1 MLRFLTRRVIGAA
14 VILVIISGVTFFL
27 FFVIPADP
35 ARLACGKVC
44 PPETLAQARHNLGLD
59 HPVAVQFVSWL
70 GGIFVGRDYPG
81 LGNCPAPCLGFSF
94 VNRAPVFETIIDRLP
109 VTIALTVGASVIFL
123 TFGVATGIIAAL
135 RQGKALDKIASISSL
150 VGASMQIYFVGTLAM
165 YFFVYQAH
173 VFPQPKYIPITED
186 PVGWFNGLLLPW
198 IVLAIIF
205 TANYTRMTRSTMVEN
220 LSEDYVRTARAK
232 GMSGR
237 SVVMRFALR
246 GTLTPIITIFGVDLG
261 QLIGGAIITETT
273 FGLQGIGR
281 LSVRAVDNSDLP
293 TLMATV
299 LVAAGA
305 IVVMNIV
312 VDALY
317 AVIDPRV
324 RLS

>member
-59 HPVAVQFVSWL
+59 QPVVVQFVSWL

-81 LGNCPAPCLGFSF
+81 LGDCPAPCLGYSF

-109 VTIALTVGASVIFL
+109 VTIALTIGASVIFL

-165 YFFVYQAH
+165 YFFVYQVR
-173 VFPQPKYIPITED
+173 VFPQPKYIPITQD
-186 PVGWFNGLLLPW
+186 PLGWFGGLLLPW

-232 GMSGR
+232 GMSSR
-237 SVVMRFALR
+237 SVVLRFALR

>member
-81 LGNCPAPCLGFSF
+81 LGNCPAPCLGYSF

-109 VTIALTVGASVIFL
+109 VTIALTIGASVIFL

-173 VFPQPKYIPITED
+173 IFPQPKYIPITED

-281 LSVRAVDNSDLP
+281 LSVRAVDYSDLP

-305 IVVMNIV
+305 IVGMNIV

>member
-44 PPETLAQARHNLGLD
+44 PPTTLAQAKHNLGLD
-59 HPVAVQFVSWL
+59 QPVVVQFVSWL

-81 LGNCPAPCLGFSF
+81 LGHCPAPCLGYSF

-135 RQGKALDKIASISSL
+135 RQGKALDKVASISSL
-150 VGASMQIYFVGTLAM
+150 VGASMQIYFVGTLLM

-186 PVGWFNGLLLPW
+186 PVGWFGGLLLPW

-237 SVVMRFALR
+237 SVVLRFALR
-246 GTLTPIITIFGVDLG
+246 GTLTPIVTIFGVDLG
-261 QLIGGAIITETT
+261 TLIGGAIITETT

-281 LSVRAVDNSDLP
+281 LSVRAVDYSDLP

-305 IVVMNIV
+305 IVAMNIV

>member
-1 MLRFLTRRVIGAA
+1 VLRFLTRRVIGAA
-14 VILVIISGVTFFL
+14 VILVIIAAVTFFL
-27 FFVIPADP
+27 FFVVPSDP

-44 PPETLAQARHNLGLD
+44 PPATLAQARHNLGLD
-59 HPVAVQFVSWL
+59 QPLVVQFVSWL
-70 GGIFVGRDYPG
+70 AGIFFGRDYEG
-81 LGNCPAPCLGFSF
+81 LGHCPAPCLGYSF

-109 VTIALTVGASVIFL
+109 VTIALTIGSAAIFL
-123 TFGVATGIIAAL
+123 VFGVGTGIIAAL
-135 RQGKALDKIASISSL
+135 RQGRPLDKIASVSSL
-150 VGASMQIYFVGTLAM
+150 IGASMQIYFVGTLLM
-165 YFFVYQAH
+165 YLLVYQVH
-173 VFPQPKYIPITED
+173 FFPQPKYIPVTED
-186 PVGWFNGLLLPW
+186 PVGWFKGLLLPW
-198 IVLAIIF
+198 IVLSIIF

-220 LSEDYVRTARAK
+220 LGEDYVRTARAK

-237 SVVMRFALR
+237 SVVLRFALR
-246 GTLTPIITIFGVDLG
+246 GTLTPIVTIFGVDLG
-261 QLIGGAIITETT
+261 TLIGGAIITETT
-273 FGLQGIGR
+273 FGMQGIGR
-281 LSVRAVDNSDLP
+281 LSVRAVENSDLP

>member
-1 MLRFLTRRVIGAA
+1 M
-14 VILVIISGVTFFL
+14 
-27 FFVIPADP
+27 
-35 ARLACGKVC
+35 
-44 PPETLAQARHNLGLD
+44 
-59 HPVAVQFVSWL
+59 
-70 GGIFVGRDYPG
+70 
-81 LGNCPAPCLGFSF
+81 
-94 VNRAPVFETIIDRLP
+94 
-109 VTIALTVGASVIFL
+109 
-123 TFGVATGIIAAL
+123 ATGILAAL
-135 RQGKALDKIASISSL
+135 RQGKPLDKIASISSL
-150 VGASMQIYFVGTLAM
+150 VGASMQIYFVGTLTM

-173 VFPQPKYIPITED
+173 IFPQPKYIPITED
-186 PVGWFNGLLLPW
+186 PLGWFGGLLLPW

-220 LSEDYVRTARAK
+220 LAEDYVRTARAK

-237 SVVMRFALR
+237 SVVLRFALR
-246 GTLTPIITIFGVDLG
+246 GTLTPIVTIFGVDLG